1 MGYKEEEIKRL
12 LDAYLQGTATPEEQ
26 RLLDQFFLD
35 HKKEVD
41 REELREEDF
50 VLLDRQIRANIG
62 SALTPRAN
70 QFIFLKIAAAIS
82 VLVIVALIAF
92 YTGPSGQTPRVRE
105 LAIITKANLKG
116 QKSTIVLPDG
126 SVVRLNANSKIS
138 FPEKFSPDIRAVS
151 LQGEAY
157 FEVTHDRS
165 KPFVVTTGEATTTVL
180 GTSFNIKGQNEKN
193 IVITLVT
200 GKIKVSTEKEALL
213 LKPNQQ
219 AVVGKSSARID
230 TSSVDVTRFIE
241 WKDNIL
247 AFDQTPLVEAIEML
261 EDWYGVEI
269 ELKNQALGSCRITGR
284 YEAESLENV
293 MKSLQFILKGEYVFD
308 GQKVTLSGKGCR
320 Y

>member
-1 MGYKEEEIKRL
+1 MGYKEEEIKRI
-12 LDAYLQGTATPEEQ
+12 LDAYLQGTANPEEQ

-41 REELREEDF
+41 REELREEDY

-62 SALTPRAN
+62 PALTPRTN
-70 QFIFLKIAAAIS
+70 QFMFLKIAAAIS

-92 YTGPSGQTPRVRE
+92 YAAPSGQTPKVRE

-126 SVVRLNANSKIS
+126 SVVRLNANSRIS
-138 FPEKFSPDIRAVS
+138 FPEKFSSDIRAVS

-157 FEVTHDRS
+157 FEVTHDQS
-165 KPFVVTTGEATTTVL
+165 KPFVVTTGETKTTVL

-200 GKIKVSTEKEALL
+200 GKVKVSTEKDALL

-219 AVVGKSSARID
+219 AVVGRSSARID
-230 TSSVDVTRFIE
+230 TSSVDVSRFIE

-247 AFDQTPLVEAIEML
+247 AFDQTPLAEAIVML

-269 ELKNQALGSCRITGR
+269 ELKNQALGRCRITGR